1 MAGNRDVYEQAM
13 RDAYDHSWNRDWK
26 AAIEA
31 YKRALTQFPK
41 DPAATVGLGGVFVEL
56 GQPQVA
62 IKVFERAVQL
72 APEDTGALA
81 HLADVQER
89 LGRLDDAATTHTEAG
104 QVFARQGKLEEA
116 ADAWT
121 KASRLVPD
129 QAQAYLHLARALEQL
144 GRQEQAAAEYTS
156 LSAIAQRQGHPDLAF
171 EYCQEALRLNPDN
184 KKAQKLLKSL
194 QTAQQ
199 PAAVELDFWEEAE
212 PEPVRP
218 EPTGEDIFSLESL
231 AEEEADGRNPAERA
245 QRRALQEL
253 ADMLFETGGEDGP
266 DLATVAVIGQ
276 AIDLQTR
283 GLLDEAIDSYRKAL
297 DRGLSRTAIFFN
309 IGMVYYEHNQFD
321 EAVEAFRQS
330 MSDEAYTL
338 GSNYALGLTYQATGN
353 IDRSLEHF
361 IEVVKTVDLQT
372 AQPEQ
377 SGDLA
382 AVYRQ
387 LSDNYLTDVS
397 RGDTQQVDVFIQTL
411 MEFFSEPNWERKARE
426 ARRLMDSLSEG
437 PDSMALAEY
446 LETPETKDIVLGMA
460 LTGEYLRRSMLMTAA
475 EECFRAIQKAPS
487 YLPLHVRLG
496 DIFLKQEHITEAIAK
511 YLAVAGV
518 YRMRGD
524 SERAIEIYR
533 KTLQLAPM
541 DVKVRIRLI
550 DLLIMRGEADQA
562 LEQYL
567 LLADVYYQLAQVDQ
581 ALETYREALRL
592 APSSAKENRWKV
604 DILHRIGDIY
614 NQRVDWGAA
623 AEAYESIVAIA
634 PDDELSRLA
643 LVDLYYKT
651 GQSKKA
657 LQALDALLGIYQ
669 SADNQQK
676 IMSVLQE
683 MVQTRPEEMGLRARL
698 AATYARHRMTKQAI
712 AEYDAL
718 GEMQLEAGLREG
730 AARTIQTI
738 ISLGPDDIEGYRRLF
753 SQIKGGAL

>member
-31 YKRALTQFPK
+31 YKRALTEFPK

-62 IKVFERAVQL
+62 IKVFQRAVQL

-89 LGRLDDAATTHTEAG
+89 LGRLEDASATHSQAG
-104 QVFARQGKLEEA
+104 QVFARQGNLEEA

-144 GRQEQAAAEYTS
+144 GRHEQAAAEYTS
-156 LSAIAQRQGHPDLAF
+156 LSAIAQRQGHPDLAY
-171 EYCQEALRLNPDN
+171 EYCQEALRLNPNN
-184 KKAQKLLKSL
+184 KKAQTLLKTL
-194 QTAQQ
+194 QSAQQ
-199 PAAVELDFWEEAE
+199 PVAVDLGFWEEPE
-212 PEPVRP
+212 PEPSRP

-276 AIDLQTR
+276 AIDQQTR
-283 GLLDEAIDSYRKAL
+283 GLLDEAIDSYRTAL
-297 DRGLSRTAIFFN
+297 NSGLSRTAIFFN
-309 IGMVYYEHNQFD
+309 IGMVYYEHNQFE

-330 MSDEAYTL
+330 MSDEAYSL
-338 GSNYALGLTYQATGN
+338 GSNYALGLTYQANGN

-372 AQPEQ
+372 VQHEQ
-377 SGDLA
+377 SGDLT

-387 LSDNYLTDVS
+387 LSDNYLTNIS

-411 MEFFSEPNWERKARE
+411 IEFFSKPNWERKARE

-437 PDSMALAEY
+437 DDSMALAEY
-446 LETPETKDIVLGMA
+446 LETPETEDIVVGMA

-487 YLPLHVRLG
+487 YLPLHVRLA

-511 YLAVAGV
+511 YLAVADV
-518 YRMRGD
+518 YRIRGE
-524 SERAIEIYR
+524 SEQAIEIYR

-550 DLLIMRGEADQA
+550 DLLVMRGEADQA
-562 LEQYL
+562 LEQHL
-567 LLADVYYQLAQVDQ
+567 VLADVYYQLAQVDQ

-592 APSSAKENRWKV
+592 APSSVKETHWKV

-614 NQRVDWGAA
+614 NQRVDWGEAA
-623 AEAYESIVAIA
+623 DAYESIVAIA
-634 PDDELSRLA
+634 PNDERSRLA

-676 IMSVLQE
+676 ILAVLQE
-683 MVQTRPEEMGLRARL
+683 IVQARPEEMGLRARL
-698 AATYARHRMTKQAI
+698 AATYARHGMTKQAI

-718 GEMQLEAGLREG
+718 GEMQLEAGLREE